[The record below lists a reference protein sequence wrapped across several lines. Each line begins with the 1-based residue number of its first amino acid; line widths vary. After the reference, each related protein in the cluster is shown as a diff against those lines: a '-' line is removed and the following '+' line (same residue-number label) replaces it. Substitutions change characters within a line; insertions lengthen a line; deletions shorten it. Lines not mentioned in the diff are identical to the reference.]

1 MERLN
6 HQEYS
11 RLLEFLAVLHEPMPV
26 SAFGKHLVTIAN
38 SLMPGMIVAFDQIEE
53 SSGKYTLD
61 HDYPMDAADQA
72 RLLGR
77 LREVY
82 QQNPI
87 YGYMQGGGKGP
98 VVNLAD
104 LMPRPAFE
112 STDFFQDIFKPNG
125 IKHQVSVML
134 PRDGWINTLTINCDR
149 KIPARL
155 LTQLTL
161 ASRHIIVA
169 HKVACQLEE
178 LQQLK
183 ESVASMPEGLTLRES
198 QVFEWLREGKRNA
211 EIATILGCAP
221 RTVDKHVENILRK
234 TGAETRTGAVR
245 GCQG

>member
-6 HQEYS
+6 HQEYT
-11 RLLEFLAVLHEPMPV
+11 RLLDFLAVLHEPFQV

-53 SSGKYTLD
+53 SSGRYTLD
-61 HDYPMDAADQA
+61 HDYPMDATDQA

-104 LMPRPAFE
+104 LMPRQAFE
-112 STDFFQDIFKPNG
+112 TTDFFQDIFRPNG

-134 PRDGWINTLTINCDR
+134 PREGWINTLTINCDR

-155 LTQLTL
+155 LTQLSL
-161 ASRHIIVA
+161 ASRHIVVA
-169 HKVACQLEE
+169 HRAACLLEE

-183 ESVASMPEGLTLRES
+183 DHPASVEVELTGREN
-198 QVFEWLREGKRNA
+198 QVFDWLREGKRNS
-211 EIATILGCAP
+211 EIAIILGCSS

-234 TGAETRTGAVR
+234 TGAETRTAAVR
-245 GCQG
+245 RHQA

>member
-1 MERLN
+1 MERLD
-6 HQEYS
+6 HKEYA
-11 RLLEFLAVLHEPMPV
+11 RLLDFLAVLHEPMPV
-26 SAFGKHLVTIAN
+26 SAFGKHLVRIAN
-38 SLMPGMIVAFDQIEE
+38 DLMPGMIVAFDQIEE
-53 SSGKYTLD
+53 SSGEYTLD
-61 HDYPMDAADQA
+61 HVTPIDEADQV
-72 RLLGR
+72 RLLAR

-112 STDFFQDIFKPNG
+112 ATEFFQDIFRPNG

-134 PRDGWINTLTINCDR
+134 PREGWINTLTINCDR
-149 KIPARL
+149 KIPGRL

-161 ASRHIIVA
+161 ASRHIVLA
-169 HKVACQLEE
+169 HKAACQLEA
-178 LQQLK
+178 LQQFK
-183 ESVASMPEGLTLRES
+183 EQCCPAPEELTLREK
-198 QVFEWLREGKRNA
+198 QVFEWLREGKRNS
-211 EIATILGCAP
+211 EIAIILGCAP

-245 GCQG
+245 RHPA